1 MLCWLDTGL
10 PIFTVVP
17 PSLATPKERST
28 FQQACQAEGFPSPT
42 ISWRRSGLSLPTG
55 KTVISNGS
63 LVINNICPVDS
74 GLYECEA
81 TNSLGSKK
89 TSMNVVVQQQPPKG
103 LGGFCLYAYF
113 KHYSRCLSF
122 L

>member
-17 PSLATPKERST
+17 PSLATPKESST
-28 FQQACQAEGFPSPT
+28 FQQACQAEGFPPPT

-63 LVINNICPVDS
+63 LMINNICPVDS

-89 TSMNVVVQQQPPKG
+89 TSMNVVVQQQPKD

-113 KHYSRCLSF
+113 KHYSRCLSI